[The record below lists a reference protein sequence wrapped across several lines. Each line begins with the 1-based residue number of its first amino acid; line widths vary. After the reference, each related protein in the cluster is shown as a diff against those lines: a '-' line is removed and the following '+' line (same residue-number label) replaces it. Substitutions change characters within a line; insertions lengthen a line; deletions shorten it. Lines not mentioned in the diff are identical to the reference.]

1 MKATPSQR
9 LAQIMSERNLKQ
21 VDILNMSLPYQEQL
35 KVKMG
40 KSALSQYITG
50 KSSPDQKKIALLSK
64 TLGVSEAWLMG
75 YDLNREIAEYSES
88 IKEASTLD
96 KITSAAS
103 KLEEERQE
111 KVLGYCEDQLSEQEK
126 GSRELPTVDER
137 FTNVT
142 DIYRRLTPDRQEEVR
157 RSMNRQLRSQNI
169 VKMEEIQK
177 AQDLYE
183 SLGEEFEDVGLY
195 GEVSAGTGVWVS
207 DEPVETIKY
216 PVPVPNHDI
225 ALRVNGNSMEPM
237 FHDGDVVFVKK
248 TPEVHHGSIIIIIVN
263 DNAYIKKLY
272 RRGSEVRLISLN
284 PQYEDII
291 LNPDDTIEI
300 IGNVIM

>member
-1 MKATPSQR
+1 MNVGARIKIRRKEINMKAYE
-9 LAQIMSERNLKQ
+9 LASKINVSLSTLYRYEKGDIEKMSTDVLKEIA
-21 VDILNMSLPYQEQL
+21 D
-35 KVKMG
+35 
-40 KSALSQYITG
+40 ALSTT
-50 KSSPDQKKIALLSK
+50 PAD
-64 TLGVSEAWLMG
+64 LMG
-75 YDLNREIAEYSES
+75 WDENEETVLS
-88 IKEASTLD
+88 

-126 GSRELPTVDER
+126 GGRELPTVNER

-142 DIYRRLTPDRQEEVR
+142 DIYRKLSPERQEEAR

-183 SLGEEFEDVGLY
+183 SLGEKFEDIGLY

-216 PVPVPNHDI
+216 PVPVPGHDI

-272 RRGSEVRLISLN
+272 RRDDEVRLISLN
-284 PQYEDII
+284 PQYEDIV

>member
-1 MKATPSQR
+1 MNVGARIKIRRKEINMKAYE
-9 LAQIMSERNLKQ
+9 LASKINVSLSTLYRYEKGDIEKMSTDVLKEIA
-21 VDILNMSLPYQEQL
+21 D
-35 KVKMG
+35 
-40 KSALSQYITG
+40 ALSTTPADLMGWDETEETI
-50 KSSPDQKKIALLSK
+50 LSK
-64 TLGVSEAWLMG
+64 
-75 YDLNREIAEYSES
+75 
-88 IKEASTLD
+88 
-96 KITSAAS
+96 ITTAAS

-126 GSRELPTVDER
+126 GSREFPTVDER

-142 DIYRRLTPDRQEEVR
+142 DIYRKLSPERQEEAR

-183 SLGEEFEDVGLY
+183 SLGEEFEDIGLY

-207 DEPVETIKY
+207 DEPVEIIKY

-263 DNAYIKKLY
+263 DSAYIKKLY
-272 RRGSEVRLISLN
+272 RRDDEVRLISLN

>member
-1 MKATPSQR
+1 MNVGARIKIRRKEINMKAYE
-9 LAQIMSERNLKQ
+9 LASKINVSLSTLYRYEKGDIEKMSTDVLKEIA
-21 VDILNMSLPYQEQL
+21 D
-35 KVKMG
+35 
-40 KSALSQYITG
+40 ALSTTPADLMGWDETEETI
-50 KSSPDQKKIALLSK
+50 LSK
-64 TLGVSEAWLMG
+64 
-75 YDLNREIAEYSES
+75 
-88 IKEASTLD
+88 
-96 KITSAAS
+96 ITTAAS

-126 GSRELPTVDER
+126 GGRELPTVDER

-142 DIYRRLTPDRQEEVR
+142 DIYRRLSPERQEEAR

-183 SLGEEFEDVGLY
+183 SLGEEFEDIGLY

-207 DEPVETIKY
+207 DEPVEIIKY

-263 DNAYIKKLY
+263 DSAYIKKLY
-272 RRGSEVRLISLN
+272 RRDDEVRLISLN

>member
-1 MKATPSQR
+1 MNVGARIKIRRKEINMKAYE
-9 LAQIMSERNLKQ
+9 LASKINVSLSTLYRYEKGDIEKMSTDVLKEIA
-21 VDILNMSLPYQEQL
+21 D
-35 KVKMG
+35 
-40 KSALSQYITG
+40 ALSTTPADLMGWDETEETI
-50 KSSPDQKKIALLSK
+50 LSK
-64 TLGVSEAWLMG
+64 
-75 YDLNREIAEYSES
+75 
-88 IKEASTLD
+88 
-96 KITSAAS
+96 ITTAAS

-142 DIYRRLTPDRQEEVR
+142 DIYRKLSPERQEEAR

-183 SLGEEFEDVGLY
+183 SLGEEFEDIGLY

-207 DEPVETIKY
+207 DEPVEIIKY

-272 RRGSEVRLISLN
+272 RRDDEVRLISLN

>member
-1 MKATPSQR
+1 M
-9 LAQIMSERNLKQ
+9 
-21 VDILNMSLPYQEQL
+21 
-35 KVKMG
+35 
-40 KSALSQYITG
+40 
-50 KSSPDQKKIALLSK
+50 KSSLGNKEVMASNIRRHIDRLGLNVKDFSREI
-64 TLGVSEAWLMG
+64 GVSYSTVRDWANAVTYPRIDKIEMMANYFG
-75 YDLNREIAEYSES
+75 VNKSDLVEIKE
-88 IKEASTLD
+88 EASTLD
-96 KITSAAS
+96 KITTAAS

-111 KVLGYCEDQLSEQEK
+111 KVLGYCEDQLSEQER
-126 GSRELPTVDER
+126 GGRELPTVDER

-142 DIYRRLTPDRQEEVR
+142 DIYRRLTPDRQEEAR

-183 SLGEEFEDVGLY
+183 SLGEEFEDIGLY

-207 DEPVETIKY
+207 DEPVEIIKY

>member
-1 MKATPSQR
+1 MNVGARIKLRRKEINMKAYE
-9 LAQIMSERNLKQ
+9 LASKINVSLSTLYRYEKGDIEKMSTDVLKEIA
-21 VDILNMSLPYQEQL
+21 D
-35 KVKMG
+35 
-40 KSALSQYITG
+40 ALSTTPADLMGWDETEETI
-50 KSSPDQKKIALLSK
+50 LSK
-64 TLGVSEAWLMG
+64 
-75 YDLNREIAEYSES
+75 
-88 IKEASTLD
+88 
-96 KITSAAS
+96 ITTAAS

-126 GSRELPTVDER
+126 GGRELPTVDER

-142 DIYRRLTPDRQEEVR
+142 DIYRRLSPERQEEAR

-183 SLGEEFEDVGLY
+183 SLGEKFEDIGLY

-216 PVPVPNHDI
+216 PVPVPGHDI

-272 RRGSEVRLISLN
+272 RRDDEVRLISLN

>member
-1 MKATPSQR
+1 MNVGARIKLRRKEINMKAYE
-9 LAQIMSERNLKQ
+9 LASKINVSLSTLYRYEKGDIEKMSTDVLKEIA
-21 VDILNMSLPYQEQL
+21 D
-35 KVKMG
+35 
-40 KSALSQYITG
+40 ALSTTPADLMGWDETEETI
-50 KSSPDQKKIALLSK
+50 LSK
-64 TLGVSEAWLMG
+64 
-75 YDLNREIAEYSES
+75 
-88 IKEASTLD
+88 
-96 KITSAAS
+96 ITTAAS

-207 DEPVETIKY
+207 DEPIEIIKY

-263 DNAYIKKLY
+263 DSAYIKKLY
-272 RRGSEVRLISLN
+272 RRDDEVRLISLN

>member
-1 MKATPSQR
+1 M
-9 LAQIMSERNLKQ
+9 
-21 VDILNMSLPYQEQL
+21 
-35 KVKMG
+35 
-40 KSALSQYITG
+40 
-50 KSSPDQKKIALLSK
+50 KSSLGNKEVMASNIRRHIDKLGLNVKDFSREI
-64 TLGVSEAWLMG
+64 GVSYSTVRDWANAVTYPRIDKIEMMANYFG
-75 YDLNREIAEYSES
+75 VNKSDLVEIKE
-88 IKEASTLD
+88 EASTLD
-96 KITSAAS
+96 KITTAAS

-142 DIYRRLTPDRQEEVR
+142 DIYRRLSPDRQEEAR

-183 SLGEEFEDVGLY
+183 SLGEEFEDIGLY

-207 DEPVETIKY
+207 DELVEIIKY
-216 PVPVPNHDI
+216 PIPVPNHDI

-263 DNAYIKKLY
+263 DSAYIKKLY
-272 RRGSEVRLISLN
+272 RRDDEVRLISLN
-284 PQYEDII
+284 PQHEDII

>member
-1 MKATPSQR
+1 M
-9 LAQIMSERNLKQ
+9 
-21 VDILNMSLPYQEQL
+21 
-35 KVKMG
+35 
-40 KSALSQYITG
+40 
-50 KSSPDQKKIALLSK
+50 KSSLGNKEVMASNIRRHIDKLGLNVKDFSREI
-64 TLGVSEAWLMG
+64 GVSYSTVRDWANAVTYPRIDKIEMMANYFG
-75 YDLNREIAEYSES
+75 VNKSDLVE
-88 IKEASTLD
+88 IKEETSVLD

-111 KVLGYCEDQLSEQEK
+111 KVLGYCEDQLSEQER
-126 GSRELPTVDER
+126 GGRELPTVDER

-183 SLGEEFEDVGLY
+183 SLGEEFEDIGLY

-207 DEPVETIKY
+207 DEPVEIIKY

-263 DNAYIKKLY
+263 DSAYIKKLY
-272 RRGSEVRLISLN
+272 RRDDEVRLISLN

>member
-1 MKATPSQR
+1 M
-9 LAQIMSERNLKQ
+9 
-21 VDILNMSLPYQEQL
+21 
-35 KVKMG
+35 
-40 KSALSQYITG
+40 
-50 KSSPDQKKIALLSK
+50 KSSLGNKEVMASNIRRHIDKLGLNVKDFSREI
-64 TLGVSEAWLMG
+64 GVSYSTVRDWANAVTYPRIDKIEMMANYFG
-75 YDLNREIAEYSES
+75 VNKSDLVEIKAET
-88 IKEASTLD
+88 STLD
-96 KITSAAS
+96 KITTAAS
-103 KLEEERQE
+103 KLEEDRQE
-111 KVLGYCEDQLSEQEK
+111 KVLGYCEDQLSEQER
-126 GSRELPTVDER
+126 GGRELPTVDER

-142 DIYRRLTPDRQEEVR
+142 DIYRRLTPDRQEEAR

-183 SLGEEFEDVGLY
+183 SLGEEFEDIGLY

-207 DEPVETIKY
+207 DEPVEIIKY

-263 DNAYIKKLY
+263 DSAYIKKLY
-272 RRGSEVRLISLN
+272 RRDDEVRLISLN

>member
-1 MKATPSQR
+1 M
-9 LAQIMSERNLKQ
+9 
-21 VDILNMSLPYQEQL
+21 
-35 KVKMG
+35 
-40 KSALSQYITG
+40 
-50 KSSPDQKKIALLSK
+50 KSSLGNKEVMASNIRRHIDKLGLNVKDFSREI
-64 TLGVSEAWLMG
+64 GVSYSTVRDWANAVTYPRIDKIEMMANYFG
-75 YDLNREIAEYSES
+75 VNKSDLVEIKAET
-88 IKEASTLD
+88 STLE

-111 KVLGYCEDQLSEQEK
+111 KVLCYCEDQLSEQEK
-126 GSRELPTVDER
+126 GGRELPTVDER

-142 DIYRRLTPDRQEEVR
+142 DIYRRLSPERQEEAR

-183 SLGEEFEDVGLY
+183 SLGEKFEDIGLY

-216 PVPVPNHDI
+216 PVPVPEHDI

-237 FHDGDVVFVKK
+237 FHDDDVVFVKK

-272 RRGSEVRLISLN
+272 RRDDEVRLISLN
-284 PQYEDII
+284 PQYEDIV

>member
-1 MKATPSQR
+1 MNVGARIKIRRKEINMKAYE
-9 LAQIMSERNLKQ
+9 LASKINVSLSTLYRYEKGDIEKMSTDVLKEIA
-21 VDILNMSLPYQEQL
+21 D
-35 KVKMG
+35 
-40 KSALSQYITG
+40 ALSTTPADLMGWDETEETI
-50 KSSPDQKKIALLSK
+50 LSK
-64 TLGVSEAWLMG
+64 
-75 YDLNREIAEYSES
+75 
-88 IKEASTLD
+88 
-96 KITSAAS
+96 ITTAAS

-142 DIYRRLTPDRQEEVR
+142 DIYRRLTPDRQEEAR

-183 SLGEEFEDVGLY
+183 SLGDEFEDIGLY

-216 PVPVPNHDI
+216 PVPVPGHDI

-272 RRGSEVRLISLN
+272 RRDDEVRLISLN

>member
-1 MKATPSQR
+1 MNVGARIKIRRKEINMKAYE
-9 LAQIMSERNLKQ
+9 LASKINVSLSTLYRYEKGDIEKMSTDVLKEIA
-21 VDILNMSLPYQEQL
+21 D
-35 KVKMG
+35 
-40 KSALSQYITG
+40 ALSTTPADLMGWDETEETI
-50 KSSPDQKKIALLSK
+50 LSK
-64 TLGVSEAWLMG
+64 
-75 YDLNREIAEYSES
+75 
-88 IKEASTLD
+88 
-96 KITSAAS
+96 ITTAAS

-142 DIYRRLTPDRQEEVR
+142 DIYRKLSPERQEEAR

-183 SLGEEFEDVGLY
+183 SLGEEFEDIGLY

-207 DEPVETIKY
+207 DEPVEIIKY

-263 DNAYIKKLY
+263 DSAYIKKLY
-272 RRGSEVRLISLN
+272 RRDDEVRLISLN

-300 IGNVIM
+300 FGNVIM

>member
-1 MKATPSQR
+1 MNVGARIKIRRKEINMKAYE
-9 LAQIMSERNLKQ
+9 LASKINVSLSTLYRYEKGDIEKMSTDVLKEIA
-21 VDILNMSLPYQEQL
+21 D
-35 KVKMG
+35 
-40 KSALSQYITG
+40 ALSTTPADLMGWDEPEETI
-50 KSSPDQKKIALLSK
+50 LSK
-64 TLGVSEAWLMG
+64 
-75 YDLNREIAEYSES
+75 
-88 IKEASTLD
+88 
-96 KITSAAS
+96 ITTAAS

-126 GSRELPTVDER
+126 GGRELPTVDER

-142 DIYRRLTPDRQEEVR
+142 DIYRKLSPERQEEAR

-183 SLGEEFEDVGLY
+183 SLGEEFEDIGLY

-207 DEPVETIKY
+207 DEPVEIIKY

-263 DNAYIKKLY
+263 DSAYIKKLY
-272 RRGSEVRLISLN
+272 RRDDEVRLISLN

>member
-1 MKATPSQR
+1 MNVGARIKIRRKEINMKAYE
-9 LAQIMSERNLKQ
+9 LASKINVSLSTLYRYEKGDIEKMSTDVLKEIA
-21 VDILNMSLPYQEQL
+21 D
-35 KVKMG
+35 
-40 KSALSQYITG
+40 ALSTTPADLMGWDETEETI
-50 KSSPDQKKIALLSK
+50 LSK
-64 TLGVSEAWLMG
+64 
-75 YDLNREIAEYSES
+75 
-88 IKEASTLD
+88 
-96 KITSAAS
+96 ITTAAS
-103 KLEEERQE
+103 KLEEDRQE
-111 KVLGYCEDQLSEQEK
+111 KVLGYCEDQLSEQER
-126 GSRELPTVDER
+126 GGRELPTVDER

-142 DIYRRLTPDRQEEVR
+142 DIYRKLSPERQEEAR

-183 SLGEEFEDVGLY
+183 SLGEEFEDIGLY

-207 DEPVETIKY
+207 DEPVEIIKY

-263 DNAYIKKLY
+263 DSAYIKKLY
-272 RRGSEVRLISLN
+272 RRDDEVRLISLN

>member
-1 MKATPSQR
+1 MNVGARIKIRRKEINMKAYE
-9 LAQIMSERNLKQ
+9 LASKINVSLSTLYRYEKGDIEKMSTDVLKEIA
-21 VDILNMSLPYQEQL
+21 D
-35 KVKMG
+35 
-40 KSALSQYITG
+40 ALSTT
-50 KSSPDQKKIALLSK
+50 PAD
-64 TLGVSEAWLMG
+64 LMG
-75 YDLNREIAEYSES
+75 WDENEETVLS
-88 IKEASTLD
+88 

-126 GSRELPTVDER
+126 GGRELPTVDER

-142 DIYRRLTPDRQEEVR
+142 DIYRKLSPERQEEAR

-183 SLGEEFEDVGLY
+183 SLGEKFEDIGLY

-216 PVPVPNHDI
+216 PVPVPGHDI

-272 RRGSEVRLISLN
+272 RRDDEVRLISLN
-284 PQYEDII
+284 PQYEDIV

>member
-1 MKATPSQR
+1 M
-9 LAQIMSERNLKQ
+9 
-21 VDILNMSLPYQEQL
+21 
-35 KVKMG
+35 
-40 KSALSQYITG
+40 
-50 KSSPDQKKIALLSK
+50 KSSLGNKEVMASNIRRHIDKLGLNVKDFSREI
-64 TLGVSEAWLMG
+64 GVSYSTVRDWANAVTYPRIDKIEMMANYFG
-75 YDLNREIAEYSES
+75 VNKSDLVE
-88 IKEASTLD
+88 IKEETSVLD

-111 KVLGYCEDQLSEQEK
+111 KVLGYCEDQLSEQER
-126 GSRELPTVDER
+126 GGRELPTVDER

-183 SLGEEFEDVGLY
+183 SLGEEFEDIGLY

-207 DEPVETIKY
+207 DEPIEIIKY
-216 PVPVPNHDI
+216 PVPVPGHDI

-263 DNAYIKKLY
+263 DSAYIKKLY
-272 RRGSEVRLISLN
+272 RRDDEVRLISLN

>member
-1 MKATPSQR
+1 MNVGARIKIRRKEINMKAYE
-9 LAQIMSERNLKQ
+9 LASKINVSLSTLYRYEKGDIEKMSTDVLKEIA
-21 VDILNMSLPYQEQL
+21 D
-35 KVKMG
+35 
-40 KSALSQYITG
+40 ALSTTPADLMGWDETEETI
-50 KSSPDQKKIALLSK
+50 LSK
-64 TLGVSEAWLMG
+64 
-75 YDLNREIAEYSES
+75 
-88 IKEASTLD
+88 
-96 KITSAAS
+96 ITTAAS

-142 DIYRRLTPDRQEEVR
+142 DIYRKLSPERQEEAR

-183 SLGEEFEDVGLY
+183 SLGEEFEDIGLY
-195 GEVSAGTGVWVS
+195 GEVSAGAGVWVS
-207 DEPVETIKY
+207 DEPVEIIKY

-263 DNAYIKKLY
+263 DSAYIKKLY
-272 RRGSEVRLISLN
+272 RRDDEVRLISLN

>member
-1 MKATPSQR
+1 MNVGARIKIRRKEINMKAYE
-9 LAQIMSERNLKQ
+9 LASKINVSLSTLYRYEKGDIEKMSTDVLKEIA
-21 VDILNMSLPYQEQL
+21 D
-35 KVKMG
+35 
-40 KSALSQYITG
+40 ALSTTPADLMGWDETEETI
-50 KSSPDQKKIALLSK
+50 LSK
-64 TLGVSEAWLMG
+64 
-75 YDLNREIAEYSES
+75 
-88 IKEASTLD
+88 
-96 KITSAAS
+96 ITTAAS

-111 KVLGYCEDQLSEQEK
+111 KVLGYCEDQLSEQER
-126 GSRELPTVDER
+126 GGRELPTVDER

-142 DIYRRLTPDRQEEVR
+142 DIYRRLTPDRQEEAR

-183 SLGEEFEDVGLY
+183 SLGEEFEDIGLY

-207 DEPVETIKY
+207 DEPVEIIKY

-263 DNAYIKKLY
+263 DSAYIKKLY
-272 RRGSEVRLISLN
+272 RRDDEVRLISLN
-284 PQYEDII
+284 PQYEDIV

>member
-1 MKATPSQR
+1 MNVGARIKIRRKEINMKAYE
-9 LAQIMSERNLKQ
+9 LASKINVSLSTLYRYEKGDIEKMSTDVLKEIA
-21 VDILNMSLPYQEQL
+21 D
-35 KVKMG
+35 
-40 KSALSQYITG
+40 ALSTTPADLMGWDETEETI
-50 KSSPDQKKIALLSK
+50 LSK
-64 TLGVSEAWLMG
+64 
-75 YDLNREIAEYSES
+75 
-88 IKEASTLD
+88 
-96 KITSAAS
+96 ITTAAS

-111 KVLGYCEDQLSEQEK
+111 KVLGYCEDQLSEQER
-126 GSRELPTVDER
+126 GGRELPTVDER

-142 DIYRRLTPDRQEEVR
+142 DIYRKLSPERQEEAR

-183 SLGEEFEDVGLY
+183 SLGEEFEDIGLY

-207 DEPVETIKY
+207 DEPVEIIKY

-263 DNAYIKKLY
+263 DSAYIKKLY
-272 RRGSEVRLISLN
+272 RRDDEVRLISLN
-284 PQYEDII
+284 PQYEDIV

>member
-1 MKATPSQR
+1 MNVGARIKIRRKEINMKAYELASKINVSLSTLYRYEKGDIEKMSTDVLKEIADALSTTPAD
-9 LAQIMSERNLKQ
+9 LMGWDETEET
-21 VDILNMSLPYQEQL
+21 ILN
-35 KVKMG
+35 
-40 KSALSQYITG
+40 
-50 KSSPDQKKIALLSK
+50 
-64 TLGVSEAWLMG
+64 
-75 YDLNREIAEYSES
+75 
-88 IKEASTLD
+88 
-96 KITSAAS
+96 KITTAAS

-111 KVLGYCEDQLSEQEK
+111 KVLGYCEDQLSDQEK

-142 DIYRRLTPDRQEEVR
+142 DIYRKLSPERQEEAR
-157 RSMNRQLRSQNI
+157 RSMNRQLRSQNV

-183 SLGEEFEDVGLY
+183 SLGEEFEDIGLY

-207 DEPVETIKY
+207 DEPVEIIKY

-263 DNAYIKKLY
+263 DSAYIKKLY
-272 RRGSEVRLISLN
+272 RRDDEVRLISLN
-284 PQYEDII
+284 PQYEDIV

>member
-1 MKATPSQR
+1 MNVGARIKIRRKEINMKAYE
-9 LAQIMSERNLKQ
+9 LASKINVSLSTLYRYEKGDIEKMSTDVLKEIA
-21 VDILNMSLPYQEQL
+21 D
-35 KVKMG
+35 
-40 KSALSQYITG
+40 ALSTTPADLMGWDETEETI
-50 KSSPDQKKIALLSK
+50 LSK
-64 TLGVSEAWLMG
+64 
-75 YDLNREIAEYSES
+75 
-88 IKEASTLD
+88 
-96 KITSAAS
+96 ITTAAS

-111 KVLGYCEDQLSEQEK
+111 KVLGYCEDQLSEQER
-126 GSRELPTVDER
+126 GGRELPTVDER

-142 DIYRRLTPDRQEEVR
+142 DIYRKLSPERQEEAR

-183 SLGEEFEDVGLY
+183 SLGEEFEDIGLY

-207 DEPVETIKY
+207 DEPVEIIKY

-263 DNAYIKKLY
+263 DSAYIKKLY
-272 RRGSEVRLISLN
+272 RRDDEVRLISLN

>member
-1 MKATPSQR
+1 MNVGARIKIRRKEINMKAYE
-9 LAQIMSERNLKQ
+9 LASKINVSLSTLYRYEKGDIEKMSTDVLKEIA
-21 VDILNMSLPYQEQL
+21 D
-35 KVKMG
+35 
-40 KSALSQYITG
+40 ALSTTPADLMGWDETEETI
-50 KSSPDQKKIALLSK
+50 LSK
-64 TLGVSEAWLMG
+64 
-75 YDLNREIAEYSES
+75 
-88 IKEASTLD
+88 
-96 KITSAAS
+96 ITTAAS

-111 KVLGYCEDQLSEQEK
+111 KVLGYCEDQLSEQER
-126 GSRELPTVDER
+126 GGRELPTVDER

-142 DIYRRLTPDRQEEVR
+142 DIYRRLSPERQEEAR

-207 DEPVETIKY
+207 DEPVEIIKY

-225 ALRVNGNSMEPM
+225 ALRVDGNSMEPM

-272 RRGSEVRLISLN
+272 RRDDEVRLISLN

>member
-1 MKATPSQR
+1 MNVGARIKIRRKEINMKAYE
-9 LAQIMSERNLKQ
+9 LASKINVSLSTLYRYEKGDIEKMSTDVLKEIA
-21 VDILNMSLPYQEQL
+21 D
-35 KVKMG
+35 
-40 KSALSQYITG
+40 ALSTTPADLMGWDEIEET
-50 KSSPDQKKIALLSK
+50 ILSK
-64 TLGVSEAWLMG
+64 
-75 YDLNREIAEYSES
+75 
-88 IKEASTLD
+88 
-96 KITSAAS
+96 ITTVAS
-103 KLEEERQE
+103 KLEEDRQE
-111 KVLGYCEDQLSEQEK
+111 KVLGYCEDQLSEQER
-126 GSRELPTVDER
+126 GGRELPTV
-137 FTNVT
+137 VT
-142 DIYRRLTPDRQEEVR
+142 DIYRRLSSERQEEAR

-183 SLGEEFEDVGLY
+183 SLGEEFEDISLY

-207 DEPVETIKY
+207 DEPVEIIKY

>member
-1 MKATPSQR
+1 M
-9 LAQIMSERNLKQ
+9 
-21 VDILNMSLPYQEQL
+21 
-35 KVKMG
+35 
-40 KSALSQYITG
+40 
-50 KSSPDQKKIALLSK
+50 KSSLGNKEVMASNIRRHIDKLGLNVKDFSREI
-64 TLGVSEAWLMG
+64 GVSYSTVRDWANAVTYPRIDKIEMMANYFG
-75 YDLNREIAEYSES
+75 VNKSDLVEIKAET
-88 IKEASTLD
+88 STLD
-96 KITSAAS
+96 KITTAAS

-126 GSRELPTVDER
+126 GGRELPTVDER

-142 DIYRRLTPDRQEEVR
+142 DIYRRLSPERQEEAR

-183 SLGEEFEDVGLY
+183 SLGDEFEDIGLY

-216 PVPVPNHDI
+216 PVPVPHHDI

-248 TPEVHHGSIIIIIVN
+248 TTEVHHGSIIIIIVN

-284 PQYEDII
+284 PQYEDIV

>member
-1 MKATPSQR
+1 MNVGARIKIRRKEINMKAYE
-9 LAQIMSERNLKQ
+9 LASKINVSLSTLYRYEKGDIEKMSTDVLKEIA
-21 VDILNMSLPYQEQL
+21 D
-35 KVKMG
+35 
-40 KSALSQYITG
+40 ALSTTPADLMGWDETEETI
-50 KSSPDQKKIALLSK
+50 LSK
-64 TLGVSEAWLMG
+64 
-75 YDLNREIAEYSES
+75 
-88 IKEASTLD
+88 
-96 KITSAAS
+96 ITTAAS

-126 GSRELPTVDER
+126 GGRELPTVDER

-142 DIYRRLTPDRQEEVR
+142 DIYRKLSPERQEEAR

-183 SLGEEFEDVGLY
+183 SLGEEFEDIGLY

-207 DEPVETIKY
+207 DEPVEIIKY

-263 DNAYIKKLY
+263 DSAYIKKLY

-300 IGNVIM
+300 IGNLIM

>member
-1 MKATPSQR
+1 MNVGARIKIRRKEINMKAYE
-9 LAQIMSERNLKQ
+9 LASKINVSLSTLYRYEKGDIEKMSTDVLKEIA
-21 VDILNMSLPYQEQL
+21 D
-35 KVKMG
+35 
-40 KSALSQYITG
+40 ALSTTPADLMGWDEPEETI
-50 KSSPDQKKIALLSK
+50 LSK
-64 TLGVSEAWLMG
+64 
-75 YDLNREIAEYSES
+75 
-88 IKEASTLD
+88 
-96 KITSAAS
+96 ITTAAS

-126 GSRELPTVDER
+126 GGRELPTVDER

-142 DIYRRLTPDRQEEVR
+142 DIYRRLTPDRQEEAR

-183 SLGEEFEDVGLY
+183 SLGEEFEDIGLY

-207 DEPVETIKY
+207 DEPVEIIKY

-263 DNAYIKKLY
+263 DSAYIKKLY
-272 RRGSEVRLISLN
+272 RRDDEVRLISLN

>member
-1 MKATPSQR
+1 MKASKINVSLSTLYR
-9 LAQIMSERNLKQ
+9 YEKGDIEKMSTDVLKEIA
-21 VDILNMSLPYQEQL
+21 D
-35 KVKMG
+35 
-40 KSALSQYITG
+40 ALSTTPADLMGWDETEETI
-50 KSSPDQKKIALLSK
+50 LSK
-64 TLGVSEAWLMG
+64 
-75 YDLNREIAEYSES
+75 
-88 IKEASTLD
+88 
-96 KITSAAS
+96 ITTAAS

-111 KVLGYCEDQLSEQEK
+111 KVLGYCEDQLSEQER
-126 GSRELPTVDER
+126 GGRELPTVDER

-142 DIYRRLTPDRQEEVR
+142 DIYRRLTPDRQEEAR

-207 DEPVETIKY
+207 DEPVEIIKY

-225 ALRVNGNSMEPM
+225 ALRVDGNSMEPM

-272 RRGSEVRLISLN
+272 RRDDEVRLISLN

>member
-1 MKATPSQR
+1 MAS
-9 LAQIMSERNLKQ
+9 
-21 VDILNMSLPYQEQL
+21 SLGNKEVMASNIRRHL
-35 KVKMG
+35 DKLGFNVKDF
-40 KSALSQYITG
+40 SREI
-50 KSSPDQKKIALLSK
+50 
-64 TLGVSEAWLMG
+64 GVSYSTVRDWTNAVTYPRIDKIEMMANYFG
-75 YDLNREIAEYSES
+75 VNKSDLVELKADT
-88 IKEASTLD
+88 STLD
-96 KITSAAS
+96 KITTVAS

-111 KVLGYCEDQLSEQEK
+111 KVLGYCEDQLSEQER
-126 GSRELPTVDER
+126 GGRELPTVDER

-142 DIYRRLTPDRQEEVR
+142 DIYRRLSPERQEEAR

-183 SLGEEFEDVGLY
+183 SLGEEFEDIGLY

-207 DEPVETIKY
+207 DEPVEIIKY

-263 DNAYIKKLY
+263 DSAYIKKLY
-272 RRGSEVRLISLN
+272 RRDDEVRLISLN

>member
-1 MKATPSQR
+1 MNVGARIKIRRKEINMKAYE
-9 LAQIMSERNLKQ
+9 LASKINVSLSTLYRYEKGDIEKMSTDVLKEIA
-21 VDILNMSLPYQEQL
+21 D
-35 KVKMG
+35 
-40 KSALSQYITG
+40 ALSTTPADLMGWDETEETI
-50 KSSPDQKKIALLSK
+50 LSK
-64 TLGVSEAWLMG
+64 
-75 YDLNREIAEYSES
+75 
-88 IKEASTLD
+88 
-96 KITSAAS
+96 ITTAAS

-111 KVLGYCEDQLSEQEK
+111 KVLGYCEDQLSEQER
-126 GSRELPTVDER
+126 GGRELPTVDER

-142 DIYRRLTPDRQEEVR
+142 DIYRRLTPDRQEEAR

-216 PVPVPNHDI
+216 PVPVPWHDI

-263 DNAYIKKLY
+263 DSAYIKKLY
-272 RRGSEVRLISLN
+272 RRDDEVRLISLN

>member
-1 MKATPSQR
+1 M
-9 LAQIMSERNLKQ
+9 
-21 VDILNMSLPYQEQL
+21 
-35 KVKMG
+35 
-40 KSALSQYITG
+40 
-50 KSSPDQKKIALLSK
+50 KSSLGNKEVMASNIRRHIDKLGLNVKDFSREI
-64 TLGVSEAWLMG
+64 GVSYSTVRDWANAVTYPRIDKIEMMANYFG
-75 YDLNREIAEYSES
+75 VNKSDLVEIKAET
-88 IKEASTLD
+88 STLD
-96 KITSAAS
+96 KITTAAS

-126 GSRELPTVDER
+126 GGRELPTVDER

-142 DIYRRLTPDRQEEVR
+142 DIYRKLSPERQEEAR

-183 SLGEEFEDVGLY
+183 SLGEEFEDIGLY

-207 DEPVETIKY
+207 DEPVEIIKY

-263 DNAYIKKLY
+263 DSAYIKKLY
-272 RRGSEVRLISLN
+272 RRDDEVRLISLN

>member
-1 MKATPSQR
+1 MNVGARIKIRRKEINMKAYELASKINVSLSTLYRYEKGDIEKMSTDVLKEIADALSTTPAD
-9 LAQIMSERNLKQ
+9 LMGWDETEET
-21 VDILNMSLPYQEQL
+21 ILN
-35 KVKMG
+35 
-40 KSALSQYITG
+40 
-50 KSSPDQKKIALLSK
+50 
-64 TLGVSEAWLMG
+64 
-75 YDLNREIAEYSES
+75 
-88 IKEASTLD
+88 
-96 KITSAAS
+96 KITTAAS

-111 KVLGYCEDQLSEQEK
+111 KVLGYCEDQLSEQER
-126 GSRELPTVDER
+126 GGRELPTVDER

-142 DIYRRLTPDRQEEVR
+142 DIYRRLSPERQEEAR